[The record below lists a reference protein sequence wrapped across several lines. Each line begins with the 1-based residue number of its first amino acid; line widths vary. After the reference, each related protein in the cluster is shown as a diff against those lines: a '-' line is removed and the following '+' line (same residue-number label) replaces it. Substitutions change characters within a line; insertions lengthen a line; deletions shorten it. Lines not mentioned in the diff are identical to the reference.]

1 MKVAK
6 IKSEKPFR
14 TTNNRSLGIQNYGE
28 GNAFPQKTIEIVAA
42 SGTGTACLDIYS
54 KFIIGAGL
62 SDPELRDMLVNSRR
76 ETLDAVVRAAATDL
90 ARFNGFALHV
100 NYDATGHVSSLAH
113 VPFEHCRFGAID
125 RETKRFDKIA
135 VHPDWAGQYKDVL
148 PFSKEDIDF
157 IDLYDPR
164 AEVVESQVREA
175 GGIESY
181 KGQILYYSGDGYL
194 VYPAP
199 KYVAVIT
206 DMRTEEGVANVLA
219 RNACSSFL
227 PGGLLVE
234 YLHREQDD
242 EQLSA
247 LQKSILSFQGDEN
260 AGKILCAQV
269 SNAEEKPEF
278 ISFAG
283 TNYDK
288 EFTATL
294 AAVQDNIG
302 RAFEQ
307 PPILRAKDV
316 GANLGA
322 ELITNAYHLYNSIT
336 SDERAI
342 LADVFTKILE
352 HWWEPLPEDAE
363 LRIQPLVFGTGDTL
377 VDRVG
382 KENADKIVSLAIDA
396 NVPDDNKRGILRA
409 VYGLTEEE
417 IEQIVPNY
425 ANQTL

>member
-28 GNAFPQKTIEIVAA
+28 GNVFPQKTMEIVAA

-62 SDPELRDMLVNSRR
+62 SDPQLRDMLVNSRR
-76 ETLDAVVRAAATDL
+76 ETLDAVLRATATDL

-125 RETKRFDKIA
+125 REAKRFDKIA

-164 AEVVESQVREA
+164 PEVVESQAREA
-175 GGIESY
+175 GGIEAY
-181 KGQILYYSGDGYL
+181 KGQILYYSSDGYL

-219 RNACSSFL
+219 RNACCSFL

-242 EQLSA
+242 EQLSE

-342 LADVFTKILE
+342 LTDVFSKVLE
-352 HWWEPLPEDAE
+352 HWWEPLPEDVE

-382 KENADKIVSLAIDA
+382 RENADKIVSLAIDA
-396 NVPDDNKRGILRA
+396 NVPDESKRGILRA
-409 VYGLTEEE
+409 VYGLSEEE

-425 ANQTL
+425 ADQTL